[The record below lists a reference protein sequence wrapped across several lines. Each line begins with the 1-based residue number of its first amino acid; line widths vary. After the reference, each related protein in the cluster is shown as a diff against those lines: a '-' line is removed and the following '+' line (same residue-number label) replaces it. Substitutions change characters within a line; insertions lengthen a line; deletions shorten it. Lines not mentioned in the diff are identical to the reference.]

1 MKIVIGKTDEL
12 EQSWRDQKEYGVVFE
27 SPLEK
32 DLNAIVEL
40 AKEITTDPELKN
52 KMGFSVEYKEGMTR
66 IALKPKVAKG
76 YFKKAYDQIRNE
88 VPKELRPRIEA
99 LLAQG

>member
-12 EQSWRDQKEYGVVFE
+12 EQTWHDQKEFGLVFE

-40 AKEITTDPELKN
+40 ARELTNDPELKN
-52 KMGFSVEYKEGMTR
+52 RMGFSVEYKEGMTR
-66 IALKPKVAKG
+66 IALKPKAARDH
-76 YFKKAYDQIRNE
+76 FKKAYDQIKNRI
-88 VPKELRPRIEA
+88 PKELRPRIES
-99 LLAQG
+99 LMAQG